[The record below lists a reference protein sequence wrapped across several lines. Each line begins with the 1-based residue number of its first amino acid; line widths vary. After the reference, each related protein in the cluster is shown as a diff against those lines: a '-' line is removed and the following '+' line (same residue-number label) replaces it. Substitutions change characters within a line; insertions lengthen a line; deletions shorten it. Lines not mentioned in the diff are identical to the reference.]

1 MSTADELEKLHR
13 LLQSGALTQ
22 AEYDAAKA
30 RLLGTAERFGSA
42 GEDSLAINRLRLSNG
57 DKWIAGVC
65 GGVAAVTGV
74 ESWIWRLIFV
84 LGLFAGGF
92 TAVLYIILWIF
103 MPRAA
108 Q

>member
-1 MSTADELEKLHR
+1 MADEIEKLHR
-13 LLQSGALTQ
+13 LLQSGALTP
-22 AEYDAAKA
+22 AEYEAAKA
-30 RLLGTAERFGSA
+30 RVLGGAAGPAAGGS
-42 GEDSLAINRLRLSNG
+42 SLAVNRLRLSNT

-65 GGVAAVTGV
+65 GGIAGVTGV

-103 MPRAA
+103 VPRDGL
-108 Q
+108 

>member
-1 MSTADELEKLHR
+1 MSMADELEKLHR
-13 LLQSGALTQ
+13 LLQGGAITQ

-30 RLLGTAERFGSA
+30 RVLA
-42 GEDSLAINRLRLSNG
+42 GATWPSGGASLAINRLRLSDS

-74 ESWIWRLIFV
+74 EAWIWRLIFV

-103 MPRAA
+103 VPRDG

>member
-1 MSTADELEKLHR
+1 MSIADELEKLHR
-13 LLQSGALTQ
+13 LLQAGALTQ

-30 RLLGTAERFGSA
+30 RLLGSAAGSPGA
-42 GEDSLAINRLRLSNG
+42 DSSLAINRLRLSNA

-65 GGVAAVTGV
+65 GGIASLTGV
-74 ESWIWRLIFV
+74 EAWIWRLIFV
-84 LGLFAGGF
+84 LGLFAGGL

-103 MPRAA
+103 VPREG